1 MRAAFDGVYRDAHG
15 LAGSPD
21 PLEAE
26 MFASGIVST
35 WHQDAAIDREEA
47 AVALASLFAGQMAS
61 KRSPDALA
69 LLVAVGAVAPE
80 REAAALAPAIARLH
94 AAGLSDPIWAIAIA
108 SVRFVEAWRST
119 DEYGDQD
126 LVMAVFEHPGHPAH
140 GVALLVDHNMG
151 GMAKEVLVTA
161 EPAELRSDWLAR
173 APTPIVPLSAQ
184 EAADR
189 FATALAALDETFMP
203 DLPDETRYL
212 LPLARARLRVLPAGV
227 VAEQTEVSDS
237 EREALLDS
245 FLVSP
250 ESGLVPAT
258 GKNGA
263 SRQARSRPASE
274 DAAGQLRMLASYFV
288 DFAADY
294 GAGDPLRWSPIAG
307 EIVLTDWFPR
317 KVVAE
322 DVTASAVPDALRR
335 FTRYAGRRKGLPE
348 ESIAETIAAVDEY
361 EKDYLAAMVDTSSYG
376 PAKAIVAAM
385 VAESVDISDQAAVSA
400 WMEAFNARPF
410 EERDRILGEPPGFG
424 QMFVGDGDDDRLDSS
439 DPAVRVRRAF
449 ACPLVVGTVRGIDAE
464 ALSPANPDERRLLI
478 EAEHADMFD
487 ALQGRREADISG
499 TKVNPRLHVS
509 MHEIV
514 VNQLWDGNPFETW
527 EAAQRLVA
535 QGHDRHD
542 VLHMLAEVAS
552 AVAFRALHDGPSA
565 TAGELS
571 AEMRAG
577 MAALGRQVTGAY
589 RKTSDAREAKA
600 PIPMASRRKHRPPN

>member
-1 MRAAFDGVYRDAHG
+1 
-15 LAGSPD
+15 
-21 PLEAE
+21 
-26 MFASGIVST
+26 
-35 WHQDAAIDREEA
+35 
-47 AVALASLFAGQMAS
+47 
-61 KRSPDALA
+61 
-69 LLVAVGAVAPE
+69 
-80 REAAALAPAIARLH
+80 
-94 AAGLSDPIWAIAIA
+94 
-108 SVRFVEAWRST
+108 
-119 DEYGDQD
+119 
-126 LVMAVFEHPGHPAH
+126 
-140 GVALLVDHNMG
+140 VALLVDHNMG

-294 GAGDPLRWSPIAG
+294 GAGDPLRWSPIAV